1 MEQTVEQKLKAL
13 YELQTI
19 HTKIDRIRQVRGE
32 LPMEVADLEDDV
44 AGLETR
50 IQKIKAELDDL
61 EDDIVTRKNLIKEAQ
76 ANSKKYE
83 AQLNEVKNNREYEAI
98 SKEVEIQGLDI
109 QVSEKKIKEFGYEIT
124 TKTQIYEKALADLEG
139 RRADLDAKKA
149 ELGTITSETEKEEN
163 ELNSEAEKASKNIEE
178 RLLIAYNRLRG
189 NAKNGLAV
197 VTIQRDSCSGCF
209 NQIPP
214 QRQSDIRQRKKII
227 VCEHCGRIL
236 VDEQMAL
243 EAELPNCN
251 TIYE

>member
-19 HTKIDRIRQVRGE
+19 HTKIDKIRQVRGE

-50 IQKIKAELDDL
+50 IQKIKSELDDL

-76 ANSKKYE
+76 SNIKKYDT
-83 AQLNEVKNNREYEAI
+83 QLNEVKNNREYEAI
-98 SKEVEIQGLDI
+98 SKEIEIQGLDI
-109 QVSEKKIKEFGYEIT
+109 QVSEKKIREYGFEIAS
-124 TKTQIYEKALADLEG
+124 KTQIYEKALADLEA
-139 RRADLDAKKA
+139 RKSDLEAKKS
-149 ELGTITSETEKEEN
+149 ELGTITAETQKEEN
-163 ELNSEAEKASKNIEE
+163 ELSTLVEKAVKNIDE
-178 RLLIAYNRLRG
+178 RLLVAYNRLRQ

-236 VDEQMAL
+236 VDEQMAM
-243 EAELPNCN
+243 EAE
-251 TIYE
+251 TV

>member
-32 LPMEVADLEDDV
+32 LPMEVADLEDEV

-50 IQKIKAELDDL
+50 IDKIKSELDDL
-61 EDDIVTRKNLIKEAQ
+61 EDAIVTRKNVIKEAQ
-76 ANSKKYE
+76 ANIKKYE
-83 AQLNEVKNNREYEAI
+83 AQLNEVKNNREYDAI
-98 SKEVEIQGLDI
+98 SKEIEIQGLDI
-109 QVSEKKIKEFGYEIT
+109 QVSEKKIKEFGFEIA
-124 TKTQIYEKALADLEG
+124 TKTQVYDKAVADLEG
-139 RRADLDAKKA
+139 RQGDLDAKKA
-149 ELGTITSETEKEEN
+149 ELDTITAETQKDEQ
-163 ELNSEAEKASKNIEE
+163 ELIAQAEKAAESIEE
-178 RLLIAYNRLRG
+178 RLLTAYTRLRG

-243 EAELPNCN
+243 EAE
-251 TIYE
+251 TV

>member
-19 HTKIDRIRQVRGE
+19 HTKIDKIRQVRGE

-44 AGLETR
+44 EGLETR
-50 IQKIKAELDDL
+50 IQKIKSELDDL

-76 ANSKKYE
+76 SNIKKYE
-83 AQLNEVKNNREYEAI
+83 TQLNEVKNNREYEAI
-98 SKEVEIQGLDI
+98 SKEIEIQGLDI
-109 QVSEKKIKEFGYEIT
+109 QVSEKKIKEYGYEIT

-163 ELNSEAEKASKNIEE
+163 ELNSEADKASKNIEE

-243 EAELPNCN
+243 EAE
-251 TIYE
+251 TA

>member
-1 MEQTVEQKLKAL
+1 
-13 YELQTI
+13 
-19 HTKIDRIRQVRGE
+19 
-32 LPMEVADLEDDV
+32 MEVADLEDDV

-50 IQKIKAELDDL
+50 IQKIKSELDDL

-76 ANSKKYE
+76 SNIKKYE
-83 AQLNEVKNNREYEAI
+83 TQLNEVKNNREYDAI

-109 QVSEKKIKEFGYEIT
+109 QVSEKKIREFGFEIV
-124 TKTQIYEKALADLEG
+124 TKTQVYEKALADLEA
-139 RRADLDAKKA
+139 RKSDLDAKKA
-149 ELGTITSETEKEEN
+149 ELGTITAETEKEEN
-163 ELNSEAEKASKNIEE
+163 ELTAQAEKAKAGIDE
-178 RLLIAYNRLRG
+178 RLLIAYTRLRG

-243 EAELPNCN
+243 EAE
-251 TIYE
+251 TV

>member
-13 YELQTI
+13 YDLQTI

-50 IQKIKAELDDL
+50 IQKIKSELDDL
-61 EDDIVTRKNLIKEAQ
+61 EDDIVTRKNLIRDAQ
-76 ANSKKYE
+76 ANIKKYE
-83 AQLNEVKNNREYEAI
+83 GQLNEVKNNREYDAI
-98 SKEVEIQGLDI
+98 SKEIEIQGLDI
-109 QVSEKKIKEFGYEIT
+109 QVSEKKIREYGFEISS
-124 TKTQIYEKALADLEG
+124 KTQIYEKALADLEG
-139 RRADLDAKKA
+139 RRADLDVKKE
-149 ELGTITSETEKEEN
+149 ELGTITSETEKDEAD
-163 ELNSEAEKASKNIEE
+163 LISEAESSKQNIEE
-178 RLLIAYNRLRG
+178 RLLVAYNRLRG

-243 EAELPNCN
+243 EEEQQE
-251 TIYE
+251 I

>member
-1 MEQTVEQKLKAL
+1 MEQTVEEKLKAL

-61 EDDIVTRKNLIKEAQ
+61 EDDIVTRKNLIKDSQ
-76 ANSKKYE
+76 ANIKKYE
-83 AQLNEVKNNREYEAI
+83 TQLNEVKNNREYDAI
-98 SKEVEIQGLDI
+98 SKEIEIQGLDI
-109 QVSEKKIKEFGYEIT
+109 QVSEKKIREFGFEIA
-124 TKTQIYEKALADLEG
+124 TKTQVYEKALADLEA
-139 RRADLDAKKA
+139 RKSDLDAKKE
-149 ELGTITSETEKEEN
+149 ELGTITSETQKEEN
-163 ELNSEAEKASKNIEE
+163 ELTSLAETATKGIDE
-178 RLLIAYNRLRG
+178 RLLIAYNRLRK

-236 VDEQMAL
+236 VDEQMAM
-243 EAELPNCN
+243 EAE
-251 TIYE
+251 TV

>member
-19 HTKIDRIRQVRGE
+19 HTKIDKIRQVRGE

-50 IQKIKAELDDL
+50 IQKIKSELDDL
-61 EDDIVTRKNLIKEAQ
+61 EDDIVTRKNLIKDAQ
-76 ANSKKYE
+76 ANIKKYE
-83 AQLNEVKNNREYEAI
+83 GQLEEVKNNREYDAI

-109 QVSEKKIKEFGYEIT
+109 QVSEKKIREFGFEIVS
-124 TKTQIYEKALADLEG
+124 KTQIYEKALADLDA
-139 RRADLDAKKA
+139 RKSDLDAKKA
-149 ELGTITSETEKEEN
+149 ELGTITAETEKEEG
-163 ELNSEAEKASKNIEE
+163 ELTTQAEKAKNGIEE
-178 RLLIAYNRLRG
+178 RLLVAYTRLRQ

-197 VTIQRDSCSGCF
+197 VTIKRDSCSGCF

-236 VDEQMAL
+236 VDEQMAM
-243 EAELPNCN
+243 EAE
-251 TIYE
+251 EAHA

>member
-1 MEQTVEQKLKAL
+1 MEQTIEQKLKAL
-13 YELQTI
+13 YDLQTI
-19 HTKIDRIRQVRGE
+19 HTKIDKIRQVRGE

-50 IQKIKAELDDL
+50 IQKIKNELDDL
-61 EDDIVTRKNLIKEAQ
+61 EDEIVTRKNLIKDSQ
-76 ANSKKYE
+76 ANIKKYE
-83 AQLNEVKNNREYEAI
+83 TQLNEVKNNREYDAI
-98 SKEVEIQGLDI
+98 SKEIEIQGLDI
-109 QVSEKKIKEFGYEIT
+109 QVSEKKIREFGFEIASKT
-124 TKTQIYEKALADLEG
+124 TIYEKALADLEA
-139 RRADLDAKKA
+139 RRSDLEAKKE
-149 ELGTITSETEKEEN
+149 ELGTITAETEKEES
-163 ELNSEAEKASKNIEE
+163 ELIAQAEKATGAIDE
-178 RLLIAYNRLRG
+178 RLLIAYNRLRN

-243 EAELPNCN
+243 EEENA
-251 TIYE
+251 